1 MEEVSN
7 TESVTGEDFAG
18 SRRRT
23 SRRATLMALG
33 VAAGVTA
40 LLTLALH
47 GRVSMDEAPV
57 ARAPIP
63 VSVASFATQ
72 DSYRREVSFL
82 GLVRAGRKSDL
93 GFEVPGS
100 VASLAV
106 TEGSSVS
113 AGQVLARLDTAQL
126 EARREAVA
134 ADFQRVTAELELA
147 RIKAKRQRDL
157 QATGAVSEEAFD
169 ETRLRAQ
176 ALEAQLD
183 SVQAQLRGID
193 IDLEKSLLR
202 APYDGVVAQRLVNAG
217 AVVNVGMP
225 VLRVVAAGSR
235 EAHIG
240 IAAEQTALLTPGQAY
255 RLVLRGETHTAPL
268 RSIRPD
274 VDPATLTATAVFELP
289 DMARGLDGEPV
300 TLRLEEEVA
309 SSGGWLPVSALL
321 EGERGLWT
329 VLRLESTEAGAVS
342 VREAV
347 EVLDVRG
354 SQAYVRGSLAAGQTY
369 ITDGVHRVAP
379 GTPVQPLEL
388 PQES

>member
-1 MEEVSN
+1 MEEVSK
-7 TESVTGEDFAG
+7 TDSVSSEGLA
-18 SRRRT
+18 SARRRASRKT
-23 SRRATLMALG
+23 SLVALG
-33 VAAGVTA
+33 VAAGAIT
-40 LLTLALH
+40 LITLALH
-47 GRVSMDEAPV
+47 GRVNLEQETAT
-57 ARAPIP
+57 RAPMP
-63 VSVASFATQ
+63 VPVASFSTQ

-100 VASLAV
+100 VALLEV
-106 TEGSSVS
+106 TEGSTVS
-113 AGQVLARLDTAQL
+113 TGDVLARLDTAQL
-126 EARREAVA
+126 EARRQAVA
-134 ADFQRVTAELELA
+134 ADLQRVTVELELA

-176 ALEAQLD
+176 ALEAQLE

-193 IDLEKSLLR
+193 IDLDKSVLR

-225 VLRVVAAGSR
+225 VVRVVAAGSR

-240 IAAEQTALLTPGQAY
+240 IAAEQTALLEPGQSY
-255 RLVLRGETHTAPL
+255 RLVLRGESFDAVL

-289 DMARGLDGEPV
+289 DAARGLDGEPV
-300 TLRLEEEVA
+300 TLRLEETVA
-309 SSGGWLPVSALL
+309 STGGWLPLSALL

-329 VLRLESTEAGAVS
+329 VLRLETTDGGAVS

-347 EVLDVRG
+347 EVLDVKG
-354 SQAYVRGSLAAGQTY
+354 NLAYVRGSLAAGQRY

-379 GTPVQPLEL
+379 GTPVEPLVA
-388 PQES
+388 QES

>member
-1 MEEVSN
+1 MEEVSK
-7 TESVTGEDFAG
+7 TDSVSSEGLA
-18 SRRRT
+18 SARRRASRKT
-23 SRRATLMALG
+23 SLVALG
-33 VAAGVTA
+33 VAAGAIT
-40 LLTLALH
+40 LITLALH
-47 GRVSMDEAPV
+47 GRVNLEQETAT
-57 ARAPIP
+57 RAPMP
-63 VSVASFATQ
+63 VPVASFSTQ

-100 VASLAV
+100 VALLEV
-106 TEGSSVS
+106 TEGSTVS
-113 AGQVLARLDTAQL
+113 TGDVLARLDTAQL
-126 EARREAVA
+126 EARRQAVA
-134 ADFQRVTAELELA
+134 ADLQRVTAELELA

-176 ALEAQLD
+176 ALEAQLE

-193 IDLEKSLLR
+193 IDLDKSVLR
-202 APYDGVVAQRLVNAG
+202 APYDGVVAQRLANAG

-225 VLRVVAAGSR
+225 VVRVVAAGSR

-240 IAAEQTALLTPGQAY
+240 IAAEQTALLEPGQSY
-255 RLVLRGETHTAPL
+255 RLVLRGEAFDAVL

-289 DMARGLDGEPV
+289 DAARGLDGEPV
-300 TLRLEEEVA
+300 TLRLEETVA
-309 SSGGWLPVSALL
+309 STGGWLPLSALL

-329 VLRLESTEAGAVS
+329 VLRLETTDGGAVS

-347 EVLDVRG
+347 EVLDVKG
-354 SQAYVRGSLAAGQTY
+354 NLAYVRGSLAAGQRY

-379 GTPVQPLEL
+379 GTPVEPLVA
-388 PQES
+388 QES

>member
-7 TESVTGEDFAG
+7 PESVRGEDFAG
-18 SRRRT
+18 SRRRS
-23 SRRATLMALG
+23 SRKTTLGALG
-33 VAAGVTA
+33 VAAGATV

-47 GRVSMDEAPV
+47 GRVSIDEDTAVRP
-57 ARAPIP
+57 PIP

-93 GFEVPGS
+93 GFEVPGA
-100 VASLAV
+100 VARLDV
-106 TEGSSVS
+106 TEGSAVE
-113 AGQVLARLDTAQL
+113 AGDALARLDTAQL

-134 ADFQRVTAELELA
+134 ADLQRVTAELELA

-169 ETRLRAQ
+169 ETRLQAQ
-176 ALEAQLD
+176 ALAAQLD

-240 IAAEQTALLTPGQAY
+240 IAAEQTALLVPGQAY
-255 RLVLRGETHTAPL
+255 RLVLRGEAFTAPL

-289 DMARGLDGEPV
+289 DRARGLDGEPV
-300 TLRLEEEVA
+300 TLRLEETV
-309 SSGGWLPVSALL
+309 SSMGGWLPVSALL

-329 VLRLESTEAGAVS
+329 VLRLESTSDGAVS

-347 EVLDVRG
+347 EVLDVKG
-354 SQAYVRGSLAAGQTY
+354 SRAYVRGSLAAGQRY
-369 ITDGVHRVAP
+369 ITDGVHRIAP
-379 GTPVQPLEL
+379 GTPVEPLQAER
-388 PQES
+388 ES

>member
-7 TESVTGEDFAG
+7 TESVKGEGFAD
-18 SRRRT
+18 SRRRS
-23 SRRATLMALG
+23 SRKTTLVALG
-33 VAAGVTA
+33 VAAGITA

-47 GRVSMDEAPV
+47 GRVSMDEEPV

-100 VASLAV
+100 VASLQV
-106 TEGSSVS
+106 TEGSTVA
-113 AGQVLARLDTAQL
+113 AGEVLARLDTAQL

-134 ADFQRVTAELELA
+134 ADLQRVTAELELA

-169 ETRLRAQ
+169 ETRLQAR

-240 IAAEQTALLTPGQAY
+240 IAAEQTALLAPGQTY
-255 RLVLRGETHTAPL
+255 RLVLRGESYTASL

-289 DMARGLDGEPV
+289 DAARGLDGEPV

-309 SSGGWLPVSALL
+309 SSGGWLPLSALL

-329 VLRLESTEAGAVS
+329 VLRLESTDAGAVS

-354 SQAYVRGSLAAGQTY
+354 SQAFVRGSLAAGQTY

-379 GTPVQPLEL
+379 GTPVEPLDL